1 MTMQRTSIADLAEDF
16 GLTEY
21 RVRQTIKL
29 SGLTP
34 EAEPEALMHL
44 LTAVADFEE
53 EEAAA

>member
-1 MTMQRTSIADLAEDF
+1 MQRTSIADLAEDF